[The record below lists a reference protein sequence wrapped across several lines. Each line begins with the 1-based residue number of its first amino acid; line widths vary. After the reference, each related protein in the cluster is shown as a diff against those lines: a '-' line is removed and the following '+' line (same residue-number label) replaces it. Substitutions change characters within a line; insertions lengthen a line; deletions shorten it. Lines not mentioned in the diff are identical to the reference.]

1 MDRRTFL
8 GTSLATAAATAIPPA
23 EASDLTQEAPSSEY
37 CYYIRPYTTKA
48 GFKVEAP
55 NMGASFNVGLEVVLR
70 PKLARLPEYS
80 NKADPEIRV
89 VVQEPEHDYQNPP
102 QLPLG
107 MAWDFFA
114 PYRADLNEVPI
125 AEVERCLKAQGVPAA
140 TLLAYTTTLFGDERL
155 ENPTVLKQWNPTY
168 PSVLPPSGSIVAAW
182 AYLRENFQSW
192 VHHAAVAHFQV
203 LFYDGGIT
211 LDQVTA
217 I

>member
-23 EASDLTQEAPSSEY
+23 EASDLTEEAPSSEY
-37 CYYIRPYTTKA
+37 CYYIRPYTS
-48 GFKVEAP
+48 FKGLRMEP
-55 NMGASFNVGLEVVLR
+55 SDMGASLDVRLEVVLR
-70 PKLARLPEYS
+70 PKQARIPEYS
-80 NKADPEIRV
+80 NKANPEIQV
-89 VVQEPEHDYQNPP
+89 VTQEPECDYKDPP
-102 QLPLG
+102 QLPSG
-107 MAWDFFA
+107 MSWDFFA

-140 TLLAYTTTLFGDERL
+140 TLFAYTTTLFGDERL

-168 PSVLPPSGSIVAAW
+168 PRVLPPSGSIVAAW